1 MSSESMNQNKKF
13 KYKMSFYYV
22 STIIYFVAFLLYVLI
37 RGEFV
42 EGSFKLITK
51 DPIIY
56 FFGIIVMISLFSLL
70 FNLYKSRYLEFG
82 NASITLGDRFRVRE
96 FRFENIKRMKI
107 SPLKKD
113 DKNGAFKIV
122 RLKLKNRRR
131 LLVVRPYDYENG
143 EDLLK
148 RFQELKSELEK
159 TDV

>member
-1 MSSESMNQNKKF
+1 MSSESMDQSKKF

-56 FFGIIVMISLFSLL
+56 FFGLIVMVSLFSLL

-82 NASITLGDRFRVRE
+82 NVSISFGDRFRVRE

-107 SPLKKD
+107 SLENND
-113 DKNGAFKIV
+113 EKNGAFKIV
-122 RLKLKNRRR
+122 RIKLKNRKR

-143 EDLLK
+143 EELLK
-148 RFQELKSELEK
+148 KFQELKLEFEK

>member
-1 MSSESMNQNKKF
+1 MSSGSMIQSKKF

-56 FFGIIVMISLFSLL
+56 FFGIIVIVSLFSLL

-82 NASITLGDRFRVRE
+82 NAGISLGDRFRVRE
-96 FRFENIKRMKI
+96 FKFENFKRMNI
-107 SPLKKD
+107 SLEKND

-122 RLKLKNRRR
+122 RIKLKNRRR

-148 RFQELKSELEK
+148 RFQELKSELER